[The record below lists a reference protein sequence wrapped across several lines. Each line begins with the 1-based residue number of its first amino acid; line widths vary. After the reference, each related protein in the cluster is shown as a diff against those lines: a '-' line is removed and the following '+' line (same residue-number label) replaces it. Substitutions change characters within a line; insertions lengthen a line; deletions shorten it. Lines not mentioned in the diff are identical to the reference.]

1 MVKLSSYTFRFFFHT
16 ICDLREILFHLLILF
31 IYLFFFDKNFLIIS
45 LFYRGLI
52 AFLTGIDHPLEMY
65 CTLHQNKKRK
75 NMKFDKKIIKNSYSG
90 LFPKQYFPTFRLLL
104 KVSLNLLK
112 TSLAAITL

>member
-31 IYLFFFDKNFLIIS
+31 IYLFFFDNNFLIIS

-52 AFLTGIDHPLEMY
+52 AFLIGIDHPLEMY
-65 CTLHQNKKRK
+65 STVHQKEKK
-75 NMKFDKKIIKNSYSG
+75 KKHEI
-90 LFPKQYFPTFRLLL
+90 R
-104 KVSLNLLK
+104 
-112 TSLAAITL
+112 